1 MADAP
6 VTGGPAASD
15 AADDPPCIL
24 VVDDESA
31 ITEEIIDWLELR
43 GVACHAAPEAGQ
55 AMKLLAADPTIT
67 VMLTDI
73 NMPGIDGIALS
84 GQALAARGEEHA
96 MEVVVLTGHA
106 TREHAIG
113 ALRARALDFVAKPAP
128 FATLQAALDRAH
140 RSAVGRRRRFRESR
154 QTLDRLRASIGGLEA
169 AARAAPGAIDAK
181 SRDAFLTA
189 VGHEVLTALHQ
200 IVGFSDL
207 IGRGQAAL
215 SITDLREYAE
225 ALLHAGTNLSEHTR
239 MLLQLVESEAV
250 PRPLTIAAC
259 ALAPLLAGIEREYA
273 ARAHAGGQ
281 RIRLDCAPELLQDT
295 VRQLLANAL
304 RSAPEHATIL
314 LAARPA
320 ANGAVDLHVIEAA
333 DGAGA
338 DTLLDQVAGET
349 ACGGTAGGFFR
360 DGQGLAVGIA
370 GLQAARLGGRLD
382 IPQAQGGR
390 VMTLH
395 LPDARPPDGGS

>member
-1 MADAP
+1 M
-6 VTGGPAASD
+6 
-15 AADDPPCIL
+15 
-24 VVDDESA
+24 
-31 ITEEIIDWLELR
+31 R
-43 GVACHAAPEAGQ
+43 
-55 AMKLLAADPTIT
+55 LLAENPAIT

-73 NMPGIDGIALS
+73 NMPGTDGIALS

-113 ALRARALDFVAKPAP
+113 ALRARALDFIAKPAP
-128 FATLQAALDRAH
+128 FATLQTALDRAH
-140 RSAVGRRRRFRESR
+140 QNAAGRRRRFRESR
-154 QTLDRLRASIGGLEA
+154 QTLNRLRASIGGLEA
-169 AARAAPGAIDAK
+169 ATRAAPGEIDSEA
-181 SRDAFLTA
+181 RDTFLTA

-207 IGRGQAAL
+207 IGRGQAEL
-215 SITDLREYAE
+215 PITELREYAE

-250 PRPLTIAAC
+250 PRPLAIAAC
-259 ALAPLLAGIEREYA
+259 KLAPLLSAVEREYA
-273 ARAHAGGQ
+273 TRAHAREQ
-281 RIRLDCAPELLQDT
+281 RIRLDCAPDLVLHTDAARLEDT
-295 VRQLLANAL
+295 LRQLLGNAL
-304 RSAPEHATIL
+304 RSAPERATIL

-320 ANGAVDLHVIEAA
+320 AAGAVDLHIIEAA
-333 DGAGA
+333 DDAGA
-338 DTLLDQVAGET
+338 DTLLDQTTCET
-349 ACGGTAGGFFR
+349 TSGDTAGGFFR

-370 GLQAARLGGRLD
+370 GLQAARLGGRLI